1 MSSENPLAL
10 QLRANTRHGHRLLD
24 HHPLLAA
31 LVHGNVNLESY
42 AQALASL
49 YATHYALEK
58 FILEHAKAVGWPE
71 IFIPRSPALAL
82 DLAQLKKKPYP
93 LQVSFPALTVDLPT
107 VVGVLY
113 VLEGSRLGGQ
123 FLSQQLRLQLPAQ
136 TPFRFFADTSG
147 KLHPR
152 WARFLAL
159 AHERIQPEKIPACC
173 TAAQAGFS
181 FIFEHLEKLN
191 EHQLLLQ
198 AEPANLP

>member
-1 MSSENPLAL
+1 MPTENLLAL

-58 FILEHAKAVGWPE
+58 FILEHAKAAGWSE
-71 IFIPRSPALAL
+71 VYMPRSPSLAA
-82 DLAQLKKKPYP
+82 DLAQLGQTPYP
-93 LQVSFPALTVDLPT
+93 LQVPFPELTIDLPT

-173 TAAQAGFS
+173 TAAQAGFF
-181 FIFEHLEKLN
+181 FIFEHLQSCVGEISA
-191 EHQLLLQ
+191 QLSV
-198 AEPANLP
+198 A

>member
-1 MSSENPLAL
+1 MPTENLLAL
-10 QLRANTRHGHRLLD
+10 QLRASTRHGHRLLD

-58 FILEHAKAVGWPE
+58 FILEHAKAAGWPE
-71 IFIPRSPALAL
+71 IFMPRSPSLAA
-82 DLAQLKKKPYP
+82 DLAQLGQTPYP
-93 LQVSFPALTVDLPT
+93 LQVPFPALTVDLPT

-159 AHERIQPEKIPACC
+159 AHGRIQPEEIPACC

-181 FIFEHLEKLN
+181 FIFKHLQSCVGEISA
-191 EHQLLLQ
+191 QLSV
-198 AEPANLP
+198 A